1 MKLNRQTNL
10 KPRLLHPQVLGSDQR
25 RLHPLEDEQ
34 SGLHDDIP
42 GVVLRSHRLVGAP
55 VWLEG
60 SRVLA
65 TDPGPEVHGFAGCGL
80 SGMLL
85 LLQLPVLRLIVLV
98 NSEVGL
104 SITLLSPSCSRP
116 INSTG
121 FRNLLHLLRSSVRY
135 FSAVLE
141 NLPNCPQAHSS
152 ETERQAKGGQCESG
166 EETE

>member
-42 GVVLRSHRLVGAP
+42 GVVLRSHRLIGAP

-85 LLQLPVLRLIVLV
+85 LLLVLL
-98 NSEVGL
+98 NSELGL
-104 SITLLSPSCSRP
+104 SITLLSPSCSSRP